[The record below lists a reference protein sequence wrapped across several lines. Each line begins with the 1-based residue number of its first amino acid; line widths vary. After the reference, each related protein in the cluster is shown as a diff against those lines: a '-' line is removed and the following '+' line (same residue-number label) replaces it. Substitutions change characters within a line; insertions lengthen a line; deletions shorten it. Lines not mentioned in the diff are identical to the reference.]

1 MAQPAAKLL
10 TCFFVVAALLVVAT
24 LVFTRNQPPPA
35 GPPLPKPN
43 GWDDFVQAGRMV
55 ADNTSDFNTMSE
67 VDLRAFSLKNSE
79 ALKLARTGLTHVCQ
93 VPLDLSSPNP
103 TYYTNL
109 AVLKRLAQAVTAEGR
124 LAQLENRPGEAAEAY
139 LIVIRLGYSISH
151 GGLLI
156 DSLVSIAVRAIGTVS
171 LEKLAPKLDAK
182 QCREA
187 ATALESCE
195 QLSEPMQAVFARDR
209 AWSRRAYGLKGQI
222 SLIVNYRSAKQME
235 QRSAAR
241 LATQQTRER
250 VLLIQLASRA
260 YELEKGDRPKTLAE
274 LVPAYLK
281 TIPQNPV
288 TGTKMAYP

>member
-1 MAQPAAKLL
+1 
-10 TCFFVVAALLVVAT
+10 
-24 LVFTRNQPPPA
+24 
-35 GPPLPKPN
+35 
-43 GWDDFVQAGRMV
+43 
-55 ADNTSDFNTMSE
+55 
-67 VDLRAFSLKNSE
+67 
-79 ALKLARTGLTHVCQ
+79 
-93 VPLDLSSPNP
+93 
-103 TYYTNL
+103 
-109 AVLKRLAQAVTAEGR
+109 
-124 LAQLENRPGEAAEAY
+124 LENRPGEAAEAY

-222 SLIVNYRSAKQME
+222 SLIVNYRIAKQME

-281 TIPQNPV
+281 AIPQNPI
-288 TGTKMAYP
+288 TGTNMAYP